1 MLSYSAYGLEGF
13 KENLWMVA
21 LEYSIVIGYFIWEVS
36 RKRSKI
42 IIA

>member
-1 MLSYSAYGLEGF
+1 
-13 KENLWMVA
+13 MVA